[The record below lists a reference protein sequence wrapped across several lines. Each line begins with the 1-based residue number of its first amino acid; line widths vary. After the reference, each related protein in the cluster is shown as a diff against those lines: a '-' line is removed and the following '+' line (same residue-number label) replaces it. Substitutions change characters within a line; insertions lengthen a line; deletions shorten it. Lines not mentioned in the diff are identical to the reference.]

1 MGKESGKVRVRIA
14 PSPTGYF
21 HIGTART
28 ALFNYLFARKHGGE
42 FILRIEDTDKER
54 SCPEFEEDIIWSLK
68 WLGLEW
74 TNYDN
79 DHDDDKR
86 KRICRQSERTGIY
99 KKYLEQ
105 LLDEGK
111 AYWCFCTKE
120 DLEAEREAQMVNGRA
135 PKYSGHCRPGATE
148 KQKSRET
155 ENAVIRFRAPEK
167 EVQFQDLVRGKVQF
181 DMSLLGDFVIAKS
194 LEAPLYNFSATVD
207 DFLMEI
213 THVIRG
219 EDHLA
224 NTPKQILI
232 QEALGFSRPEYAHL
246 PLILAPDK
254 SKLSKRVALRQAQG
268 EEGMEATVR
277 ALREH
282 GYLPEAVVNFLLL
295 LGWNPGDDTEVF
307 SIEEAVAAFDFK
319 KVQKG
324 GAIFNE
330 EKLDWFNAHY
340 IRELPLEKVLH
351 AAREFIP
358 DAWKKQPSVL
368 EGAFQVERERMKR
381 LTDFRELAGFFFELS
396 SYPTSRLK
404 WKTADME
411 GAARHLENVLS
422 IMEETLQDGLEKHVM
437 EYADKEGR
445 GEVLWP
451 LRVAL
456 SGLEKSPGPFEILK
470 VIGREEGI
478 GRVKL
483 ALNKISKHVA

>member
-1 MGKESGKVRVRIA
+1 MKKQKVRVRVRIA

-54 SCPEFEEDIIWSLK
+54 SEKKYEEDILESLR

-74 TNYDN
+74 TNYDDDN
-79 DHDDDKR
+79 DDDSD
-86 KRICRQSERTGIY
+86 KRICRQSERTEIY

-105 LLDEGK
+105 LLEEGK
-111 AYWCFCTKE
+111 AYWCYCAKE

-135 PKYSGHCRPGATE
+135 PKYGGHCRPSATE
-148 KQKSRET
+148 RQKNRET
-155 ENAVIRFRAPEK
+155 GNAVIRFLAPEK
-167 EVQFQDLVRGKVQF
+167 EVQFHDLIRGKVQF

-194 LEAPLYNFSATVD
+194 LDTPLYNFSATVD

-254 SKLSKRVALRQAQG
+254 SKLSKRVG
-268 EEGMEATVR
+268 NVDATVR

-282 GYLPEAVVNFLLL
+282 GYLPEAVINFLLL
-295 LGWNPGDDTEVF
+295 LGWNPGDEKEVF
-307 SIEEAVAAFDFK
+307 SLTEAVAAFDFTK
-319 KVQKG
+319 AQKG

-340 IRELPLEKVLH
+340 IRELPLEKVLE

-358 DAWKKQPSVL
+358 DEWKKQPNVL
-368 EGAFQVERERMKR
+368 EGAFRVERERMKR
-381 LTDFRELAGFFFELS
+381 LTDFRELAGFFFELP
-396 SYPTSRLK
+396 SYPASRLK

-411 GAARHLENVLS
+411 GTARHLENVLN

-437 EYADKEGR
+437 EYAEKEGR
-445 GEVLWP
+445 GDVLWP

-456 SGLEKSPGPFEILK
+456 SGLEKSPGPFEIIS
-470 VIGREEGI
+470 VIGREGSI
-478 GRVKL
+478 QRVKA
-483 ALNKISKHVA
+483 ALEKLKV